1 MKMTMLVMLII
12 MMIKLVMM
20 MMMLMV
26 MMMVLMMLAMDSA
39 IIETTVKAL
48 NNAISSWNTIDDEYK
63 VCMKPAPL
71 SVCCS

>member
-48 NNAISSWNTIDDEYK
+48 NNAMCSWKTIDDEYI
-63 VCMKPAPL
+63 CMKHAPL